1 MRIKH
6 EGLPT
11 VPGLQKVLLS
21 VLDLKLT
28 MKKGR
33 PTEDL
38 AQVCPVKEHQLWDLN
53 TDPFCYRA
61 STLRK
66 HFTFQLTL

>member
-28 MKKGR
+28 MKEGR
-33 PTEDL
+33 PTEYL
-38 AQVCPVKEHQLWDLN
+38 AQVCPVKE
-53 TDPFCYRA
+53 
-61 STLRK
+61 
-66 HFTFQLTL
+66 